1 MKTLFQT
8 NNVDLGSYLMLE
20 GVNFAGIEITLNG
33 GKPVALLKFDDQRL
47 VCRDLEYNFLK
58 SREKQYRSYNKFLLR
73 EIHQEI
79 RDFVEKVTPK

>member
-73 EIHQEI
+73 GNPS
-79 RDFVEKVTPK
+79 RNKRFRRKSNP